1 MVKKLVSYSN
11 GKYKKNTKGHRHYEK
26 FRYIVHKTTKTYKGR
41 SRRGGLQISNEELEK
56 FDKLITLFET
66 EPTLENKYNAWIGLD
81 DNERYKFQD
90 FFLDSVDSTTD
101 RTGRMLL
108 LQKFDEAKEEEEERE
123 RVAVESEMIDRKNK
137 HITDKV
143 FSNFTKMK
151 GSNGEE
157 QKVILDE
164 IKKLNLDLG
173 GHDLDTNAKTAY
185 LFLCEMVQKSDGPI
199 TIENFKEKILEG
211 YRLKL
216 IKFHKLK
223 DDFTLDQALADR
235 EEKRRSPRSPSSPKS
250 PGGGSKRRSNSRR
263 RIKSRKTKKTRTTR
277 RLLMKHRR

>member
-1 MVKKLVSYSN
+1 M
-11 GKYKKNTKGHRHYEK
+11 
-26 FRYIVHKTTKTYKGR
+26 
-41 SRRGGLQISNEELEK
+41 EK
-56 FDKLITLFET
+56 FDKLIELFET
-66 EPTLENKYNAWIGLD
+66 EPSFENKYNAWIGLD
-81 DNERYKFQD
+81 DNERHKFQE
-90 FFLDSVDSTTD
+90 FFLNSVAPTID
-101 RTGRMLL
+101 RTERMLL
-108 LQKFDEAKEEEEERE
+108 LKDFDEAKEEEERE
-123 RVAVESEMIDRKNK
+123 RVAVESEMIDRMNK

-143 FSNFTKMK
+143 FLNFTKKK

-173 GHDLDTNAKTAY
+173 GNDLDTNATTAY
-185 LFLCEMVQKSDGPI
+185 LFLCEMVKKSDGPI

-223 DDFTLDQALADR
+223 DDVTLDQALAAR
-235 EEKRRSPRSPSSPKS
+235 EVKRRSPRSPSSPKS

>member
-1 MVKKLVSYSN
+1 MNSVA
-11 GKYKKNTKGHRHYEK
+11 
-26 FRYIVHKTTKTYKGR
+26 
-41 SRRGGLQISNEELEK
+41 
-56 FDKLITLFET
+56 
-66 EPTLENKYNAWIGLD
+66 PTI
-81 DNERYKFQD
+81 
-90 FFLDSVDSTTD
+90 D
-101 RTGRMLL
+101 RTERVLL
-108 LQKFDEAKEEEEERE
+108 LQKFDEAKEEEQERE
-123 RVAVESEMIDRKNK
+123 RVAVESEMIDRMNK
-137 HITDKV
+137 HITDNV
-143 FSNFTKMK
+143 FFNFTKSK
-151 GSNGEE
+151 GSSGEE
-157 QKVILDE
+157 KRVILDE

-223 DDFTLDQALADR
+223 DDVTLDQALAALADR
-235 EEKRRSPRSPSSPKS
+235 EEKRRSPRSPSSPSSPKS